1 MTGAVLKDIRFYHLQ
16 RQSLDEALPKL
27 MVKVGEAGLHAII
40 KSEDKALIDK
50 LDKALWEFDPES
62 FLPHDKDGCD
72 HPKQQTFFLTTV
84 DENPNGSTV
93 LVLIDAAKHVDFDDY
108 DRCLYM
114 FDGRSEDVVA
124 AARNDWKAW
133 KADEAANYSMSYW
146 QQKEMGGWE
155 QKA

>member
-1 MTGAVLKDIRFYHLQ
+1 LKDIRFYHLQ
-16 RQSLDEALPKL
+16 RQSLGEALPKL
-27 MVKVGEAGLHAII
+27 MAKVGETGLHAVI

-50 LDKALWEFDPES
+50 LDKALWEYDPES
-62 FLPHDKDGCD
+62 FLPHDKEGCAYPED
-72 HPKQQTFFLTTV
+72 QAFYLTTV

-93 LVLIDAAKHVDFDDY
+93 LVLIDAAKNTNFDEY

-114 FDGRSEDVVA
+114 FDGRSEDIVA

-133 KADEAANYSMSYW
+133 KTNEDASYSMSYW